1 MSQQDK
7 IPGGKQSLGMTIKLV
22 KNIDENIPIG
32 STATIVYIDDFDQVF
47 IDWFDGGQARFTEEQ
62 LLRNLE
68 SATD

>member
-1 MSQQDK
+1 
-7 IPGGKQSLGMTIKLV
+7 MTIKLV